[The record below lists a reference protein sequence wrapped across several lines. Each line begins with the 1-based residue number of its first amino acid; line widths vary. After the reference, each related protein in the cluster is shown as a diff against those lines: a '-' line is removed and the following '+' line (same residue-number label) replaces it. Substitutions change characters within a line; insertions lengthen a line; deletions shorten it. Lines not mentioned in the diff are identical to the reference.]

1 MLVPSVKFFSLR
13 HTHICIYA
21 CIHTFSCTYS
31 LSNTF
36 KYTPFFLKSRLL
48 LSYATVLFIIKPEN
62 DVSLWVKLWQSVL
75 TYFNF
80 KNIKY
85 EKPLHGANEYYVYI
99 FYFQTVRDS
108 ASIGWISGWSFDEQS
123 MGRWE
128 GDR

>member
-21 CIHTFSCTYS
+21 CIHTFSCTYA

-48 LSYATVLFIIKPEN
+48 LSYATVLFIIKQEN
-62 DVSLWVKLWQSVL
+62 DVGLWVKLWQSIL

-80 KNIKY
+80 KNVKY
-85 EKPLHGANEYYVYI
+85 EKRLHGVSEYYVYI
-99 FYFQTVRDS
+99 FYFQTVGDS
-108 ASIGWISGWSFDEQS
+108 ASIGWISGWTFDEQG